1 MTSSLGEGLYF
12 IEERDRTICKPRR
25 MRAAHGVVLLLHDLG
40 SGRDSMRTALIE
52 GASQGL
58 AAVAV
63 DLPYRVTPSD
73 PIRLTKAFKEAVK
86 RGLKELE
93 QLEKEWPGAEV
104 GVAGFSFGGILAFRL
119 ASLDPR
125 VKAVASICSASLR
138 AALAVSLELPSLFG
152 VERGRVA
159 SLLREEEFKGL
170 LSEVDRSLVKLPPRR
185 VLLIGGLRDKVIPID
200 AVRYTYH
207 LLKRAYKGLGEEGKV
222 IIREYDMGH
231 ELSPVAVN
239 DAMFWLKEWLVGGN
253 PTS

>member
-1 MTSSLGEGLYF
+1 MDEDLYF
-12 IEERDRTICKPRR
+12 IEEEDRTICRPREL
-25 MRAAHGVVLLLHDLG
+25 RAPHGVVLLLHDLG
-40 SGRDSMRTALIE
+40 SGRESMRTALIK
-52 GASQGL
+52 GAAHGL
-58 AAVAV
+58 VAVAV
-63 DLPYRVTPSD
+63 DLPYRVAPSD
-73 PIRLTKAFKEAVK
+73 PIRLTRAFKEAVR

-93 QLEKEWPGAEV
+93 RLEEEWPGAEV
-104 GVAGFSFGGILAFRL
+104 GVTGFSLGGMLAFRL
-119 ASLDPR
+119 ASFDPR
-125 VKAVASICSASLR
+125 VRAVASICSASLR

-185 VLLIGGLRDKVIPID
+185 VLLIGGLRDKVIPIE

-207 LLKRAYKGLGEEGKV
+207 LLKRAYKGLGEEGRV

-231 ELSPVAVN
+231 ELSPVAVT